1 MQHLKCK
8 LAKIAKK
15 TSRATKKIHF
25 FSTHFNMGKKGFT
38 DAISDA

>member
-1 MQHLKCK
+1 MQHLKYM

-15 TSRATKKIHF
+15 TTRATKKIHF
-25 FSTHFNMGKKGFT
+25 FSTHFNMEKKGFT